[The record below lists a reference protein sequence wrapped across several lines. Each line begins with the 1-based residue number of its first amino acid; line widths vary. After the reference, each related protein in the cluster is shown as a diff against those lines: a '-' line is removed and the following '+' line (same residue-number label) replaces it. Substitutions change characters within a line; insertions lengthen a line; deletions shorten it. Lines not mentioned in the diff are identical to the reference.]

1 MSRRLVASSLAAAL
15 LALVPNALPRS
26 ADAATTPALRWSKC
40 ADAPTH
46 QCARVTVPL
55 DGASPSAGRTT
66 VAVERRRASVP
77 SARIGAIF
85 VNPGGPGEAATAK
98 VDDFARLLGRK
109 VTNRFDIVAVDPRGV
124 GRSSQLT
131 CTTRPGSTLPP
142 SLEPGFPSTVAE
154 ARTQIWHD
162 DAVRA
167 ACRRTGGPLLQHM
180 TSADDARDLDRVRA
194 LMGDRQLTFVGFS
207 YGTVLGQTYAAMYP
221 SRVRAMVLDGVLDPV
236 QWTAGSRS
244 RYMPVG
250 ARLHTGDGAW
260 AAVQQAY
267 AQCRRA
273 GAAKCASATGGI
285 AEWNTVWSLLTK
297 SPRTVWG
304 NRFTW
309 ADLSSSTLYSLYDP
323 STVPGALDDVHNL
336 YLALTGKPVSP
347 AAAAGTT
354 ERRKSAERKALGL
367 SGEVLDV
374 TRQAVMC
381 SDSLDPYDRW
391 ATWRAA
397 AAGRDRTR
405 GFDAAGVWSSS
416 LCTSWPG
423 AGKGA
428 YRGPFTKRPATP
440 ILFMNPL
447 YDPATSVV
455 GARSAHAMSPGS
467 RLVTGN
473 RVGHLLLN
481 DSACATRIRTNY
493 LLTKALPARDVACT
507 DVRPLY

>member
-26 ADAATTPALRWSKC
+26 ADAATTPGLRWAKC
-40 ADAPTH
+40 ADVRTH
-46 QCARVTVPL
+46 QCARLSVPL
-55 DGASPSAGRTT
+55 DRNNPAAGSTT
-66 VAVERRRASVP
+66 IAVERRRASVP
-77 SARIGAIF
+77 SARVGAIF

-98 VDDFARLLGRK
+98 VDDFARMLGRK
-109 VTNRFDIVAVDPRGV
+109 VTDRFDIVAVDPRGV
-124 GRSSQLT
+124 GRSSRVS
-131 CTTRPGSTLPP
+131 CTTRPGTTTPP
-142 SLEPGFPSTVAE
+142 SLEPGFPVTVAQ
-154 ARTQIWHD
+154 ARAQISHD

-180 TSADDARDLDRVRA
+180 TTADDARDMDQVRA

-244 RYMPVG
+244 RYVPVG

-260 AAVQQAY
+260 AAVRQAY
-267 AQCRRA
+267 AQCQRA
-273 GAAKCASATGGI
+273 GKAKCASAARGI
-285 AEWNTVWSLLTK
+285 AEWNTVWSLLVK

-304 NRFTW
+304 SRFTW
-309 ADLSSSTLYSLYDP
+309 ADLVTSTLYSLYDP
-323 STVPGALDDVHNL
+323 GTVPGALDDVHNL
-336 YLALTGKPVSP
+336 YLALTGKQVSP
-347 AAAAGTT
+347 AAAAATVD
-354 ERRKSAERKALGL
+354 RQASATRQGFGL
-367 SGEVLDV
+367 PGEVLDV

-397 AAGRDRTR
+397 AATRDRTR
-405 GFDAAGVWSSS
+405 GFDAAGAWSSS

-428 YRGPFTKRPATP
+428 YRGPFNRRPATP
-440 ILFMNPL
+440 ILFMNAL
-447 YDPATSVV
+447 YDPATSIV

-473 RVGHLLLN
+473 KVGHLLLN

-493 LLTKALPARDVACT
+493 LLTKALPAQDVACT